1 MRDAGVIMN
10 KAVMT
15 EEKLTESVQ
24 GEGVVQA
31 PAQKEEKT
39 KIVYEGGGSLDARP
53 GQDGEG
59 VLIDDGRIEAMKEY
73 LSPEEL
79 YQDLIAR
86 VRRYHPSDDITMIE
100 KAYQVAAKAHE
111 GQVRKS
117 GEPYIIHPLCV
128 AIILAD
134 LELDKE
140 TIEAGLLHDVVED
153 TIMTVEEI
161 TKEFGPDVALLVDG
175 VTKLQHINF
184 RSDKENGESRTPDQQ
199 EVQAENLRK
208 MFLAMAKDI
217 RVIIIKLADRL
228 HNMRT
233 LEFMTPAK
241 QQEKARE
248 TMDIYAPIAQ
258 RLGISKIKTEL
269 DDLSLKYWKPDVYYQ
284 LVKDLN
290 ERKTEREEFV
300 QQIVAE
306 VSKHMKNA
314 RIKAKVYGRV
324 KHFFSIYKKMVNQ
337 NKTLDQVYDLFAVR
351 IIVDSVKDCYA
362 ALGVIHEMYTP
373 IPGRFKDY
381 IAMPK
386 PNMYQSLHT
395 TLMGPSG
402 QPFEIQ
408 IRTEEMHKTAEYGI
422 AAHWK
427 YKEGADAAKS
437 MASQEAKL
445 NWLRQILEWQRDMS
459 DNREFLSLLKGD
471 LDLFA
476 EDVYCFTP
484 NGDVKNL
491 PNGSTPVDFAYAIH
505 SAVGNKMVGARVNGK
520 LVNID
525 YKIQNGDRI
534 EILTSQNSKGP
545 SRDWL
550 NIVKST
556 QAKNKINQWFKKQF
570 KEDNIIRGKE
580 LIVSYCRSKSIDLLN
595 ILKPKYQQIVQKK
608 YGFRDWDAVL
618 AAIGHGGLKEGQVV
632 NRLQEEYE
640 KEHKKEITDETILEK
655 ISEANRQK
663 VHIARS
669 KSGIVVKGI
678 NDMAVRF
685 SKCCNPVPG
694 DEIVGFVT
702 RGRGMS
708 IHRTDC
714 VNMLHLSAAERER
727 LIDAEWEDTSETEG
741 GGQYLAEL
749 KMYADD
755 RQGLLMDVTK
765 VFTEEKIDVKSVN
778 IRTSKKGTATLDM
791 GFIVQGREQLDVVIK
806 KLRQIE
812 SVIDI
817 ERTTG

>member
-1 MRDAGVIMN
+1 MAG
-10 KAVMT
+10 T
-15 EEKLTESVQ
+15 L
-24 GEGVVQA
+24 
-31 PAQKEEKT
+31 
-39 KIVYEGGGSLDARP
+39 
-53 GQDGEG
+53 
-59 VLIDDGRIEAMKEY
+59 EY
-73 LSPEEL
+73 EEL
-79 YQDLIAR
+79 NKNLEMVDGHAVKAPEDYQDPEQLYQALIAR
-86 VRRYHPSDDITMIE
+86 VRKYHPSADITMIE
-100 KAYQVAAKAHE
+100 KAYRIGKEAHKD
-111 GQVRKS
+111 QVRKS
-117 GEPYIIHPLCV
+117 GEPYIIHPLWV
-128 AIILAD
+128 GIILAE
-134 LELDKE
+134 LEMDKE
-140 TIEAGLLHDVVED
+140 TIVAGMLHDVVED
-153 TIMTVEEI
+153 TEMTLDDI
-161 TKEFGPDVALLVDG
+161 TREFGEEVALLVDG
-175 VTKLQHINF
+175 VTKLGQL
-184 RSDKENGESRTPDQQ
+184 SYSQDKL

-233 LEFMTPAK
+233 LEFMTEAK
-241 QQEKARE
+241 QKEKARE

-269 DDLSLKYWKPDVYYQ
+269 DDLSLKYYQPEVYYQ

-290 ERKTEREEFV
+290 ARKTEREEFV

-306 VSKHMKNA
+306 VSKHMENA
-314 RIKAKVYGRV
+314 SIKAKVYGRV

-386 PNMYQSLHT
+386 ANMYQSLHT
-395 TLMGPSG
+395 TLMGPAG

-427 YKEGADAAKS
+427 YKETGGSNAKGLN
-437 MASQEAKL
+437 SQEEKL

-459 DNREFLSLLKGD
+459 DNREFLNLIKGD

-484 NGDVKNL
+484 QGDVKNL
-491 PNGSTPVDFAYAIH
+491 PNGSTPIDFAYAIH

-556 QAKNKINQWFKKQF
+556 QAKNKINQWFKKEF
-570 KEDNIIRGKE
+570 KESNIIRGKDM
-580 LIVSYCRSKSIDLLN
+580 IATYCRAKSINVAN
-595 ILKPKYQQIVQKK
+595 IIQPKYQEIVQKK
-608 YGFRDWDAVL
+608 YGFKDWDSVL

-632 NRLQEEYE
+632 NRLAEEYG
-640 KEHKKEITDETILEK
+640 KDHRQAITDEVVLERVA
-655 ISEANRQK
+655 EAAKNK
-663 VHIARS
+663 VHIAKS

-678 NDMAVRF
+678 DDMAVRF
-685 SKCCNPVPG
+685 SRYCNPVPG

-702 RGRGMS
+702 RGRGLS

-714 VNMLHLSAAERER
+714 INMIHLSESERAR
-727 LIDAEWEDTSETEG
+727 LIPAEWETEVTEKS
-741 GGQYLAEL
+741 GGQYLAEI
-749 KMYADD
+749 KMYANDQ
-755 RQGLLMDVTK
+755 QGLLMEISRI
-765 VFTEEKIDVKSVN
+765 FTEGNVDVKSMNV
-778 IRTSKKGTATLDM
+778 RTSKKGTATIEM
-791 GFIVQGREQLDVVIK
+791 GFIVHGREELERIVK
-806 KLRQIE
+806 KLQQLSGI
-812 SVIDI
+812 IDI
-817 ERTTG
+817 ERATG

>member
-1 MRDAGVIMN
+1 MKGEDDMAGTREYEDLN
-10 KAVMT
+10 KNLEMVDGHAV
-15 EEKLTESVQ
+15 K
-24 GEGVVQA
+24 A
-31 PAQKEEKT
+31 PED
-39 KIVYEGGGSLDARP
+39 Y
-53 GQDGEG
+53 QD
-59 VLIDDGRIEAMKEY
+59 
-73 LSPEEL
+73 PEEL
-79 YQDLIAR
+79 YQALIAR
-86 VRRYHPSDDITMIE
+86 VRKYHPSADITMIE
-100 KAYQVAAKAHE
+100 KAYQIGKEAHKD
-111 GQVRKS
+111 QFRKS
-117 GEPYIIHPLCV
+117 GEPYIIHPLWV

-134 LELDKE
+134 LEMDKE
-140 TIEAGLLHDVVED
+140 TIVAGMLHDVVED
-153 TIMTVEEI
+153 TTMTLDEI
-161 TKEFGPDVALLVDG
+161 SAEFGEEVALLVDG
-175 VTKLQHINF
+175 VTKLGQLNY
-184 RSDKENGESRTPDQQ
+184 SKDKLEA
-199 EVQAENLRK
+199 QAENLRK

-217 RVIIIKLADRL
+217 RVIIVKLADRL

-233 LEFMTPAK
+233 MEFMTPAK
-241 QQEKARE
+241 QKEKSRE

-269 DDLSLKYWKPDVYYQ
+269 DDLSLKYYQPEVYNQ
-284 LVKDLN
+284 LVHDLN
-290 ERKTEREEFV
+290 ARKTEREEFV

-314 RIKAKVYGRV
+314 DIEAKVYGRV

-386 PNMYQSLHT
+386 ANMYQSLHT
-395 TLMGPSG
+395 TLIGPSG

-427 YKEGADAAKS
+427 YKETGGSNTKGLNT
-437 MASQEAKL
+437 QEEKL

-459 DNREFLSLLKGD
+459 DNHEFLSLLKGD
-471 LDLFA
+471 LDLFQ

-556 QAKNKINQWFKKQF
+556 QAKSKINSWFKKEF
-570 KEDNIIRGKE
+570 KEDNIIRGKD
-580 LIVSYCRSKSIDLLN
+580 LISAYCKSKGINLPDV
-595 ILKPKYQQIVQKK
+595 LKPKYQQIVQKK

-632 NRLQEEYE
+632 NKMLEEYR
-640 KEHKKEITDETILEK
+640 KDHPIQLTDEDVLNNVS
-655 ISEANRQK
+655 SENKDKAVPQK
-663 VHIARS
+663 S
-669 KSGIVVKGI
+669 KSGIIVKGLY
-678 NDMAVRF
+678 DVAVHF
-685 SKCCNPVPG
+685 SKCCSPVPG

-702 RGRGMS
+702 RGRGVS

-714 VNMLHLSAAERER
+714 INIMNLSELEKVR
-727 LIDAEWEDTSETEG
+727 LIDAEWQQGAEQGDNG
-741 GGQYLAEL
+741 LYLAEI
-749 KMYADD
+749 KIFGNN
-755 RQGLLMDVTK
+755 RTGLLVDITRI
-765 VFTEEKIDVKSVN
+765 FTEREIDISSINSKTSKQGVATISISFNTKGKEELSSLIEKI
-778 IRTSKKGTATLDM
+778 
-791 GFIVQGREQLDVVIK
+791 
-806 KLRQIE
+806 RQVE

>member
-1 MRDAGVIMN
+1 MSGTREYELLN
-10 KAVMT
+10 KNLEIVDGHPV
-15 EEKLTESVQ
+15 K
-24 GEGVVQA
+24 A
-31 PAQKEEKT
+31 PE
-39 KIVYEGGGSLDARP
+39 D
-53 GQDGEG
+53 
-59 VLIDDGRIEAMKEY
+59 
-73 LSPEEL
+73 
-79 YQDLIAR
+79 YQDPDKLYHILITR
-86 VRRYHPSDDITMIE
+86 IKKYHPSADLTMIE
-100 KAYQVAAKAHE
+100 KAYKLAKEKHCD
-111 GQVRKS
+111 QVRKS
-117 GEPYIIHPLCV
+117 GEPYIIHPLWV
-128 AIILAD
+128 GIILAE
-134 LELDKE
+134 LEMDKE
-140 TIEAGLLHDVVED
+140 TIVAGMLHDVVED
-153 TIMTVEEI
+153 TPTTIEDI
-161 TKEFGPDVALLVDG
+161 TREFGTEVALLVDG
-175 VTKLQHINF
+175 VTKLGQL
-184 RSDKENGESRTPDQQ
+184 SYSQDKLEI
-199 EVQAENLRK
+199 QAENLRK

-241 QQEKARE
+241 QQEKAKE

-258 RLGISKIKTEL
+258 RLGISKIKIEL
-269 DDLSLKYWKPDVYYQ
+269 DDLALKYSQPEVYFQ

-290 ERKTEREEFV
+290 ERKTKREEFV
-300 QQIVAE
+300 QEIVGE
-306 VSKHMKNA
+306 VSKHMENA
-314 RIKAKVYGRV
+314 HIRAKVYGRV

-337 NKTLDQVYDLFAVR
+337 HKTLDQVYDLFAVR

-386 PNMYQSLHT
+386 ANMYQSLHT
-395 TLMGPSG
+395 TLMGPTG

-427 YKEGADAAKS
+427 YKESGDSTKS
-437 MASQEAKL
+437 VKMQEEEKL
-445 NWLRQILEWQRDMS
+445 SWLRQILEWQQDMS

-505 SAVGNKMVGARVNGK
+505 SAVGNKMIGAKVNGK

-550 NIVKST
+550 SIVKST
-556 QAKNKINQWFKKQF
+556 QAKSKINQWFKREF

-580 LIVSYCRSKSIDLLN
+580 LLSNYCKSKSVKPEEVM
-595 ILKPKYQQIVQKK
+595 KPKYQQIVQRK
-608 YGFRDWDAVL
+608 YGFRDWDSVL

-632 NRLQEEYE
+632 NRLLEEYE
-640 KEHKKEITDETILEK
+640 KEHKKEVTNEIILEK
-655 ISEANRQK
+655 ISEANAQK
-663 VHIARS
+663 VHIAKS

-678 NDMAVRF
+678 DDMAVRF

-714 VNMLHLSAAERER
+714 VNMIHLSDTERER
-727 LIDAEWEDTSETEG
+727 LIDAEWESSAETESS
-741 GGQYLAEL
+741 GQYLAEL

-755 RQGLLMDVTK
+755 RQGLLMEISK
-765 VFTEEKIDVKSVN
+765 ILTEAKLDVKSMN

-791 GFIVQGREQLDVVIK
+791 GFIVHSREELNRTIE

-812 SVIDI
+812 GVIDI
-817 ERTTG
+817 ERSAG

>member
-1 MRDAGVIMN
+1 MANVTTYESDSLNRIAPESITQNSLEGLEIVDGH
-10 KAVMT
+10 AV
-15 EEKLTESVQ
+15 K
-24 GEGVVQA
+24 A
-31 PAQKEEKT
+31 PADYQNP
-39 KIVYEGGGSLDARP
+39 D
-53 GQDGEG
+53 
-59 VLIDDGRIEAMKEY
+59 
-73 LSPEEL
+73 EL
-79 YQDLIAR
+79 YDLLIKR
-86 VRRYHPSDDITMIE
+86 ICKYHPSTDVSMVE
-100 KAYQVAAKAHE
+100 KAYRIAKNAHE
-111 GQVRKS
+111 GQFRKS
-117 GEPYIIHPLCV
+117 GEAYIIHPLWV

-134 LELDKE
+134 LEMDKE
-140 TIEAGLLHDVVED
+140 TITAGILHDVVED
-153 TIMTVEEI
+153 TIMTEDEI
-161 TKEFGPDVALLVDG
+161 RKEFGDEVALLVDG
-175 VTKLQHINF
+175 VTKLG
-184 RSDKENGESRTPDQQ
+184 RLSYSADKL

-233 LEFMTPAK
+233 LQFMRPEK
-241 QQEKARE
+241 QKEKAKE

-269 DDLSLKYWKPDVYYQ
+269 DDLALKYSQPEVFFD
-284 LVKDLN
+284 LVN
-290 ERKTEREEFV
+290 QINARKTEREEFV
-300 QQIVAE
+300 AQIVEEVSAHIHNAGIKAE
-306 VSKHMKNA
+306 VN
-314 RIKAKVYGRV
+314 GRV

-337 NKTLDQVYDLFAVR
+337 DKTVDQIYDLFAVR

-386 PNMYQSLHT
+386 ANMYQSLHT
-395 TLMGPSG
+395 TLMSSVG
-402 QPFEIQ
+402 QPFEVQ
-408 IRTEEMHKTAEYGI
+408 IRTQEMHKTAEYGI

-427 YKEGADAAKS
+427 YKESNDGKKS
-437 MASQEAKL
+437 VEAQEEEKL

-459 DNREFLSLLKGD
+459 DNREFLSMIKGD

-534 EILTSQNSKGP
+534 EILTSQNSRGP

-556 QAKNKINQWFKKQF
+556 QAKNKINQWFKKEF
-570 KEDNIIRGKE
+570 KEENIVRGKE
-580 LIVSYCRSKSIDLLN
+580 MTATYCKSKSIVLSD
-595 ILKPKYQQIVQKK
+595 IMKPKYQEVVQRK
-608 YGFRDWDAVL
+608 YGFKDWDSVL

-632 NRLQEEYE
+632 NRLMEEYG
-640 KEHKKEITDETILEK
+640 KERKKEITNEVVLEK
-655 ISEANRQK
+655 VAEAAKNK
-663 VHIARS
+663 VHIAKS

-678 NDMAVRF
+678 DDVAVRF
-685 SKCCNPVPG
+685 SRCCNPVPG

-702 RGRGMS
+702 RGRGLS

-714 VNMLHLSAAERER
+714 VNMIHLTESERAR
-727 LIDAEWEDTSETEG
+727 LIDAEWESEVAEET
-741 GGQYLAEL
+741 GGQYLAEI
-749 KMYADD
+749 KMYAED
-755 RQGLLMDVTK
+755 RQGLLMEITK
-765 VFTEEKIDVKSVN
+765 IFTEAKIDVKSMN
-778 IRTSKKGTATLDM
+778 IRTSKKQGTATIET
-791 GFIVQGREQLDVVIK
+791 GFIVHGREELGRVIE
-806 KLRQIE
+806 KLRQLE

-817 ERTTG
+817 ERTVG

>member
-1 MRDAGVIMN
+1 MAGTREYEDLN
-10 KAVMT
+10 KNLEIVDGHAV
-15 EEKLTESVQ
+15 K
-24 GEGVVQA
+24 A
-31 PAQKEEKT
+31 PED
-39 KIVYEGGGSLDARP
+39 Y
-53 GQDGEG
+53 QD
-59 VLIDDGRIEAMKEY
+59 
-73 LSPEEL
+73 PEEL
-79 YQDLIAR
+79 YQALIAR
-86 VRRYHPSDDITMIE
+86 VRKYHPSADITMIE
-100 KAYQVAAKAHE
+100 KAYQIGKEAHKN
-111 GQVRKS
+111 QFRKS
-117 GEPYIIHPLCV
+117 GEPYIIHPLWV

-134 LELDKE
+134 LEMDKE
-140 TIEAGLLHDVVED
+140 TIVAGMLHDVVED
-153 TIMTVEEI
+153 TTMTLDEI
-161 TKEFGPDVALLVDG
+161 SAEFGEEVALLVDG
-175 VTKLQHINF
+175 VTKLGQLNY
-184 RSDKENGESRTPDQQ
+184 SQDKLEA
-199 EVQAENLRK
+199 QAENLRK

-217 RVIIIKLADRL
+217 RVIIVKLADRL

-233 LEFMTPAK
+233 MEFMTPAK
-241 QQEKARE
+241 QKEKSRE

-269 DDLSLKYWKPDVYYQ
+269 DDLSLKYYQPEVYNQ
-284 LVKDLN
+284 LVHDLN
-290 ERKTEREEFV
+290 ARKTEREEFV

-314 RIKAKVYGRV
+314 DIEAKVYGRV

-386 PNMYQSLHT
+386 ANMYQSLHT
-395 TLMGPSG
+395 TLMGPAG

-427 YKEGADAAKS
+427 YKETGGSNAKGLN
-437 MASQEAKL
+437 SQEEKL

-471 LDLFA
+471 LDLFQ

-505 SAVGNKMVGARVNGK
+505 SAVGNKMIGARVNGR

-556 QAKNKINQWFKKQF
+556 QAKNKINQWFKREF

-580 LIVSYCRSKSIDLLN
+580 LIGNYCRSKSIDLVN
-595 ILKPKYQQIVQKK
+595 ILKPKYEQIVQRK

-632 NRLQEEYE
+632 NRLLEEYE
-640 KEHKKEITDETILEK
+640 KDHKKEITDENILEK
-655 ISEANRQK
+655 ISEANKQK

-714 VNMLHLSAAERER
+714 VNVINLSAAERSR
-727 LIDAEWEDTSETEG
+727 LITAEWEDPGDTEE

-749 KMYADD
+749 KLYADD
-755 RQGLLMDVTK
+755 RRGLLLDITK
-765 VFTEEKIDVKSVN
+765 VFTEEKIDVKSMN
-778 IRTSKKGTATLDM
+778 TRTSKKGTATMDM
-791 GFIVQGREQLDVVIK
+791 GFIVHGREELNRVIK

-812 SVIDI
+812 NVIDI